1 MNGLSIKL
9 KKLLNYKLEK
19 SKFIVICFFYHL
31 IFKIFIY
38 KIEVFNMDEIILEK
52 AISFSTNIESLQNL
66 SIKDSIDYKLL
77 DDGCSVIGVIKLSG
91 MAKTL
96 KGLEPFDENID
107 IDIFAPF
114 DQVIDKSKFSLKVQN
129 YSYQIMRNTAVF
141 KINLQVTGFRK
152 IKEEHHSYE
161 GEAFNLTNEIDDIL
175 EETPISYDDELLEEF
190 KEMATQDENK
200 KIDEELKNDMN
211 SENEIQDLEQM
222 QDDIKKDESTK
233 DEDSIPVSITKP
245 IQNQPIKE
253 NRITSWASDLF
264 KEKESYVTFVK
275 IHRKDQDDEQ

>member
-1 MNGLSIKL
+1 MSLLFNKEGESII
-9 KKLLNYKLEK
+9 
-19 SKFIVICFFYHL
+19 FRFFYHL

-161 GEAFNLTNEIDDIL
+161 GEAFNLTNEIDDML
-175 EETPISYDDELLEEF
+175 EEETPISYDDELLEEF

-222 QDDIKKDESTK
+222 QDDIKKDESTE

>member
-1 MNGLSIKL
+1 MSLLFNKEGESII
-9 KKLLNYKLEK
+9 
-19 SKFIVICFFYHL
+19 FRFFYHL
-31 IFKIFIY
+31 ILKIFIY

-161 GEAFNLTNEIDDIL
+161 GEAFNLTNEIDDML

-222 QDDIKKDESTK
+222 QDDIKKDESTE

>member
-1 MNGLSIKL
+1 MSLLFNKEGESII
-9 KKLLNYKLEK
+9 
-19 SKFIVICFFYHL
+19 FRFFYHL
-31 IFKIFIY
+31 ILKIFIY

-161 GEAFNLTNEIDDIL
+161 GEAFNLTNEIDDML
-175 EETPISYDDELLEEF
+175 EEETPISYDDELLEEF
-190 KEMATQDENK
+190 KEIATQDENK

-222 QDDIKKDESTK
+222 QDDIKKDESTE

>member
-1 MNGLSIKL
+1 
-9 KKLLNYKLEK
+9 
-19 SKFIVICFFYHL
+19 
-31 IFKIFIY
+31 
-38 KIEVFNMDEIILEK
+38 MDEIILEK

-107 IDIFAPF
+107 IE
-114 DQVIDKSKFSLKVQN
+114 
-129 YSYQIMRNTAVF
+129 
-141 KINLQVTGFRK
+141 INLQVTGFRK

-161 GEAFNLTNEIDDIL
+161 GEAFNLTNEIDDML

>member
-1 MNGLSIKL
+1 MSLLFNKEGESII
-9 KKLLNYKLEK
+9 
-19 SKFIVICFFYHL
+19 FRFFYHL
-31 IFKIFIY
+31 ILKIFIY

-161 GEAFNLTNEIDDIL
+161 GEAFNLTNEIDDML
-175 EETPISYDDELLEEF
+175 EEETPISYDDELLEEF

-233 DEDSIPVSITKP
+233 DENSIPVSITKP

>member
-1 MNGLSIKL
+1 MSLLFNKEGESII
-9 KKLLNYKLEK
+9 
-19 SKFIVICFFYHL
+19 FRFFYHL
-31 IFKIFIY
+31 ILKIFIY

-77 DDGCSVIGVIKLSG
+77 DDGCSVIGVIRLSG

-161 GEAFNLTNEIDDIL
+161 GEAFNLTNEIDDML
-175 EETPISYDDELLEEF
+175 EEETPISYDDELLEEF

-233 DEDSIPVSITKP
+233 DKDSIPVSITKP

>member
-1 MNGLSIKL
+1 MSLLFNKEGESII
-9 KKLLNYKLEK
+9 
-19 SKFIVICFFYHL
+19 FRFFYHL
-31 IFKIFIY
+31 ILKIFIY

-77 DDGCSVIGVIKLSG
+77 DDGCSVIGVIRLSG

-161 GEAFNLTNEIDDIL
+161 GEAFNLTNEIDDML
-175 EETPISYDDELLEEF
+175 EEETPISYDDELLEEF

-222 QDDIKKDESTK
+222 QDDIKKDESTE

>member
-1 MNGLSIKL
+1 M
-9 KKLLNYKLEK
+9 LE
-19 SKFIVICFFYHL
+19 
-31 IFKIFIY
+31 
-38 KIEVFNMDEIILEK
+38 
-52 AISFSTNIESLQNL
+52 
-66 SIKDSIDYKLL
+66 
-77 DDGCSVIGVIKLSG
+77 
-91 MAKTL
+91 
-96 KGLEPFDENID
+96 
-107 IDIFAPF
+107 
-114 DQVIDKSKFSLKVQN
+114 
-129 YSYQIMRNTAVF
+129 
-141 KINLQVTGFRK
+141 
-152 IKEEHHSYE
+152 
-161 GEAFNLTNEIDDIL
+161 

-222 QDDIKKDESTK
+222 QDDIKKDESTE

>member
-1 MNGLSIKL
+1 MSLLFNKEGESII
-9 KKLLNYKLEK
+9 
-19 SKFIVICFFYHL
+19 FRFFYHL
-31 IFKIFIY
+31 ILKIFIY

-77 DDGCSVIGVIKLSG
+77 DDGCSVIGVIRLSG

-161 GEAFNLTNEIDDIL
+161 GEAFNLTNEIDDML
-175 EETPISYDDELLEEF
+175 EEETPISYDDELLEEF
-190 KEMATQDENK
+190 KEIATQDENK

>member
-1 MNGLSIKL
+1 
-9 KKLLNYKLEK
+9 
-19 SKFIVICFFYHL
+19 
-31 IFKIFIY
+31 
-38 KIEVFNMDEIILEK
+38 MDEIILEK

-161 GEAFNLTNEIDDIL
+161 GEAFNLTNEIDDML
-175 EETPISYDDELLEEF
+175 EEETPISYDDELLEEF
-190 KEMATQDENK
+190 KEIATQDENK

-222 QDDIKKDESTK
+222 QDDIKKDESTE

>member
-1 MNGLSIKL
+1 MSLLFNKEGESII
-9 KKLLNYKLEK
+9 
-19 SKFIVICFFYHL
+19 FRFFYHL
-31 IFKIFIY
+31 ILKIFIY

-161 GEAFNLTNEIDDIL
+161 GEAFNLTNEIDDML
-175 EETPISYDDELLEEF
+175 EEETPISYDDELLEEF

>member
-1 MNGLSIKL
+1 MSLLFNKEGESII
-9 KKLLNYKLEK
+9 
-19 SKFIVICFFYHL
+19 FRFFYHL
-31 IFKIFIY
+31 ILKIFIY

-161 GEAFNLTNEIDDIL
+161 GEAFNLTNEIDDML

>member
-1 MNGLSIKL
+1 
-9 KKLLNYKLEK
+9 
-19 SKFIVICFFYHL
+19 
-31 IFKIFIY
+31 
-38 KIEVFNMDEIILEK
+38 
-52 AISFSTNIESLQNL
+52 
-66 SIKDSIDYKLL
+66 
-77 DDGCSVIGVIKLSG
+77 

>member
-1 MNGLSIKL
+1 MSLLFNKEGESII
-9 KKLLNYKLEK
+9 
-19 SKFIVICFFYHL
+19 FRFFYHL
-31 IFKIFIY
+31 ILKIFIY

-161 GEAFNLTNEIDDIL
+161 GEAFNLTNEIDDML
-175 EETPISYDDELLEEF
+175 EEETPISYDDELLEEF

-233 DEDSIPVSITKP
+233 DENSIPVSITKP

-253 NRITSWASDLF
+253 NRIPSWASDLF

>member
-1 MNGLSIKL
+1 MSLLFNKEGESII
-9 KKLLNYKLEK
+9 
-19 SKFIVICFFYHL
+19 FRFFYHL
-31 IFKIFIY
+31 ILKIFIY

-77 DDGCSVIGVIKLSG
+77 EDGCSVIGVIKLSG

-161 GEAFNLTNEIDDIL
+161 GEAFNLTNEIDDML
-175 EETPISYDDELLEEF
+175 EEETPISYDDELLEEF
-190 KEMATQDENK
+190 KEMAKQDENK

-222 QDDIKKDESTK
+222 QEDIKKDEFTK